1 MPPTGQDEP
10 QDAERLLSIVGDV
23 CGLLDI
29 EELRHGMLGSLRR
42 ALHCNWVSLND
53 VTPDP
58 ADIVTII
65 QPDAPAETFEV
76 WAELAHENPLLRFYQ
91 ETQDGRAYRFS
102 DVIERGELEALRLY
116 RELYEPLGV
125 RHQMAFTL
133 PAAPDRVLAVAL
145 SRGERDYSDEERALV
160 NRARPFLIQAYL
172 NAIAFEALRA
182 EPGAEHGPAHG
193 TQPLAALQA
202 AGLTRRE
209 SEVVHLLALGRSNH
223 HIAAALGISYRT
235 VGKHLEHAFPKLG
248 VADRSSAAGR
258 VWELSGAANGSGAVR
273 EAAPGLLG
281 PRG

>member
-1 MPPTGQDEP
+1 MPGTGQHEP

-42 ALHCNWVSLND
+42 ALRCNWVSLND

-65 QPDAPAETFEV
+65 QPDAPAETFAV
-76 WAELAHENPLLRFYQ
+76 WTALAYENPLLRFYQ

-102 DVIERGELEALRLY
+102 DVIEREELEALRLY

-145 SRGERDYSDEERALV
+145 SRGEPDFSDEERALV

-172 NAIAFEALRA
+172 NAIAFESLRA
-182 EPGAEHGPAHG
+182 EHGAAHD
-193 TQPLAALQA
+193 TQPLQALHA

-209 SEVVHLLALGRSNH
+209 SEVVLLLALGRSNH
-223 HIAAALGISYRT
+223 HIAAELGISYRT

-258 VWELSGAANGSGAVR
+258 VWELSGAANGSGVAR

-281 PRG
+281 THG